1 MKQIKW
7 CLNTKNGLEL
17 IEPNE
22 NLAKAYLNKSEDAL
36 RAASALHDN
45 KDWRI
50 SSLYYTQYFSLY
62 AILMKIGVKCEIHSC
77 TLAFMEFLLKDF
89 FTFDEKDLIKKSM
102 KARTDTQY
110 YSDRNVSDEFYLRI
124 IKETPMFL
132 IKCKGV
138 LNKLTET
145 DINKIREELQ

>member
-89 FTFDEKDLIKKSM
+89 FTFDEKDLNKLLRKKSP
-102 KARTDTQY
+102 RLG
-110 YSDRNVSDEFYLRI
+110 VGDEFRN
-124 IKETPMFL
+124 FL
-132 IKCKGV
+132 KPAFIS
-138 LNKLTET
+138 
-145 DINKIREELQ
+145 

>member
-1 MKQIKW
+1 M
-7 CLNTKNGLEL
+7 
-17 IEPNE
+17 
-22 NLAKAYLNKSEDAL
+22 S
-36 RAASALHDN
+36 
-45 KDWRI
+45 
-50 SSLYYTQYFSLY
+50 
-62 AILMKIGVKCEIHSC
+62 
-77 TLAFMEFLLKDF
+77 
-89 FTFDEKDLIKKSM
+89 IKKSM